1 MKKHLLLMAGG
12 AAILGSVGWFA
23 TRHAEHVM
31 LETSIDHFRQAL
43 GPDASF
49 TFATAKPG
57 ILGRSVNFTNLT
69 LRQGPETITADR
81 AELERPGQSD
91 GDITQIGRLSFHG
104 FQLTDPAISLQMDQL
119 DIEDLTLPIHAD
131 APGDTAQTLGIG
143 HAHAVRLRAFVSPV
157 QTDLAASDATLDNF
171 GDGLASRLETRDLA
185 LNTDSPPDAGPG
197 GGQRH
202 LHAQAVSVDGMDL
215 SGFYTSLATGTP
227 YLPRPGGH
235 DISITNLD
243 IATTAPLMRAGR
255 VLAHTNR
262 TDSTEQDVISIRG
275 LELWPDA
282 PNLGWLPTLG
292 YSHFAGGLVLNETRD
307 LQTNTLHVEELALD
321 APDMGRLHMN
331 GTFARSSSA
340 PLLSAPRPDMPV
352 IALDLTYLDHG
363 MVPRALQAIGQARGM
378 TPAMLLNTLATQQP
392 GTPEGRAIVGFLAHP
407 GVKPLHLVLQPPQPQ
422 PLVAVLA
429 GLATLGAIPQVNQ
442 QLGLHVKTP

>member
-43 GPDASF
+43 GPDATF

-81 AELERPGQSD
+81 AELERPGQSG

-104 FQLTDPAISLQMDQL
+104 FQLTDPAISLQSDQL
-119 DIEDLTLPIHAD
+119 DIEDLTLPVRAD
-131 APGDTAQTLGIG
+131 SPGDPAQPLGIG

-157 QTDLAASDATLDNF
+157 QTDMAASDVTLDNF
-171 GDGLASRLETRDLA
+171 GEGLASRLEAHDLA
-185 LNTDSPPDAGPG
+185 LNTDSPPDMGAD

-202 LHAQAVSVDGMDL
+202 LHALDINVDGMDL
-215 SGFYTSLATGTP
+215 SGFYTSLSTGAP
-227 YLPRPGGH
+227 YLPRPGVH
-235 DISITNLD
+235 DITVTNLD
-243 IATTAPLMRAGR
+243 VTTTAPVVRAAR
-255 VLAHTNR
+255 ILAHTNR
-262 TDSTEQDVISIRG
+262 TDSKEQDVVSIRG

-292 YSHFAGGLVLNETRD
+292 YTHFVGGLVLNETRD

-321 APDMGRLHMN
+321 APNMGRLHLN
-331 GTFARSSSA
+331 GTFIRPGSA

-352 IALDLTYLDHG
+352 IAMDLSYLDHG
-363 MVPRALQAIGQARGM
+363 MVPRALQAIAEARGM
-378 TPAMLLNTLATQQP
+378 SPAMLLNTLATQQP
-392 GTPEGRAIVGFLAHP
+392 STPEGRAIVAFLAHP
-407 GVKPLHLVLQPPQPQ
+407 GQKPLHLVLQPPQPQ
-422 PLVAVLA
+422 PLAAVLT
-429 GLATLGAIPQVNQ
+429 GLATLGAIPQINQ
-442 QLGLHVKTP
+442 QMGLHVKTP

>member
-12 AAILGSVGWFA
+12 AAILGGVGWFA

-81 AELERPGQSD
+81 AELERPGQSG
-91 GDITQIGRLSFHG
+91 GDMTQIGRLSFHG

-215 SGFYTSLATGTP
+215 SGFYTSLATGAP

-243 IATTAPLMRAGR
+243 IATTTPLIRAGR

-429 GLATLGAIPQVNQ
+429 GLATLGAIPQINQ
-442 QLGLHVKTP
+442 QLGLHVTTP

>member
-1 MKKHLLLMAGG
+1 MAGG

-215 SGFYTSLATGTP
+215 SGFYTSLATGAP

-235 DISITNLD
+235 DINITNLD

-331 GTFARSSSA
+331 GTFARAGSA

-378 TPAMLLNTLATQQP
+378 SPAMLLNTLATQQP

>member
-12 AAILGSVGWFA
+12 AAILGGVGWFA

-81 AELERPGQSD
+81 AELERPGQSG
-91 GDITQIGRLSFHG
+91 GDMTQIGRLSFHG

-197 GGQRH
+197 DGQRH

-215 SGFYTSLATGTP
+215 SGFYTSLATGAP

-429 GLATLGAIPQVNQ
+429 GLATLGAIPQINQ

>member
-43 GPDASF
+43 GPDATF
-49 TFATAKPG
+49 TFASARPG

-81 AELERPGQSD
+81 AELERPGQSGD
-91 GDITQIGRLSFHG
+91 DITQIGRLSFHG

-119 DIEDLTLPIHAD
+119 DIENLTLPVRAD
-131 APGDTAQTLGIG
+131 TPDDTGQSLGIG
-143 HAHAVRLRAFVSPV
+143 HAHAVRLRAFISPV

-171 GDGLASRLETRDLA
+171 GEGLASRLETRDLA
-185 LNTDSPPDAGPG
+185 VNTDSPPDMGPG

-215 SGFYTSLATGTP
+215 SGFYTSLSTGAP
-227 YLPRPGGH
+227 YLPRPGAH
-235 DISITNLD
+235 DITITNLD
-243 IATTAPLMRAGR
+243 LSTTAPLVKAARI
-255 VLAHTNR
+255 LAHTNR
-262 TDSTEQDVISIRG
+262 TDSTEQDVVSIRG

-292 YSHFAGGLVLNETRD
+292 YSHFAGGLVLNETRN

-321 APDMGRLHMN
+321 APDMGRLHLN
-331 GTFARSSSA
+331 GTFAHSSSA

-352 IALDLTYLDHG
+352 IALDLSYLDHG
-363 MVPRALQAIGQARGM
+363 MVPRALQAIAQARGM
-378 TPAMLLNTLATQQP
+378 SPAMLLDSLATQQP
-392 GTPEGRAIVGFLAHP
+392 GTPEGRAIAAFLANP
-407 GVKPLHLVLQPPQPQ
+407 GKQPLHVVLQPPQPQ

-429 GLATLGAIPQVNQ
+429 GLATLGSIPQINQ
-442 QLGLHVKTP
+442 QLGLHISKP